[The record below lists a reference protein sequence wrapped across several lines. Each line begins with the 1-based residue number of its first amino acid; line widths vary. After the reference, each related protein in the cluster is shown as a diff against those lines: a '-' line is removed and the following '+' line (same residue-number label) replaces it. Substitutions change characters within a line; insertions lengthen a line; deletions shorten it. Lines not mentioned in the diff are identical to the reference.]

1 MKKFFAAICCTMMLA
16 GSLMAQDATPAAPPV
31 PVEDVASTPAPAPV
45 AQSSVMQAAP
55 YGQVV
60 NSGCTNC
67 GGTTAA
73 SMTYSQGCGC
83 GQATQSCCGQA
94 TQSCCGQ
101 TTQSCCGQMTYTSA
115 PAQTPC
121 CGSAAPA
128 APVATDCCAPV
139 DPCCSSNGRGRRG
152 RVGFFAAR
160 RARRNTV
167 SAY

>member
-83 GQATQSCCGQA
+83 GQATQSCCGQ
-94 TQSCCGQ
+94 

-139 DPCCSSNGRGRRG
+139 DPCCCSNGRGRRG

-167 SAY
+167 STY

>member
-83 GQATQSCCGQA
+83 GQATQSCCGQ
-94 TQSCCGQ
+94 

-167 SAY
+167 STY

>member
-83 GQATQSCCGQA
+83 GQATQSCCGQ
-94 TQSCCGQ
+94 